1 MVGRADP
8 ARHLQRYIAPR
19 KAQTFDYYEV
29 MLRLS
34 RFAST
39 VFMGTALV
47 LTSLTAWARTPPPH
61 PAATGTQKQ
70 EKAEAANAAF
80 TAQLFYEIL
89 LGELSTESGDPG
101 QGYSLM
107 LDAARRSNSAE
118 LYRRATEIALQSRSA
133 QAALAAAKAWQ
144 QAEPDSRDANRFVL
158 RILVALN
165 RIKDSS
171 EPLARE
177 LAAAPAENRI
187 AVINAIPLL
196 YSHASDKALAA
207 RVAEEALGHWL
218 KEPATA
224 ANTWTTI
231 GRMRLAAG
239 DKIGALV
246 AARLAQKADAGND
259 AMAALALQLMDE
271 KVNDAEPLLQTYLQG
286 EPLPEMRMG
295 YARYLA
301 QGNQIEA
308 ALAQMRKIT
317 AEQPDN
323 TQALLLQSTL
333 ELQAHQVDAAEKT
346 LERFTHLHDKL
357 PASAQPQTLTRQMYL
372 LRSEIAQ
379 QRGDLDQA
387 EHWLR
392 LAGDD
397 DSRLSVQERRALL
410 LARQGRLGEAL
421 ALIRNL
427 PAANDE
433 EAARKLQGEALVLR
447 EVGQVDRAYDAQAR
461 AVALQP
467 DNDDYVYD
475 QAMLAERL
483 GRTDEMERLLRRILQ
498 RNPKYY
504 HALNALGFSL
514 ADRGVRLQ
522 EAKTLIEQALQ
533 LAPGD
538 PYITDSLGWAE
549 YRLGNK
555 KRARDLLQDA
565 MRNQP
570 DADIAAHLGEVL
582 WKLGEH
588 ARARAAWRE
597 GLRLK
602 RDNGTL
608 LETLKRF
615 GVRP

>member
-1 MVGRADP
+1 
-8 ARHLQRYIAPR
+8 
-19 KAQTFDYYEV
+19 
-29 MLRLS
+29 
-34 RFAST
+34 
-39 VFMGTALV
+39 MGTALV
-47 LTSLTAWARTPPPH
+47 LHSITGSAQTPAPSPAPDSL
-61 PAATGTQKQ
+61 QKQ
-70 EKAEAANAAF
+70 EKSEAVHAALTAE
-80 TAQLFYEIL
+80 LFYEVL
-89 LGELSTESGDPG
+89 LGELTTEGGNPG
-101 QGYSLM
+101 QGYALM
-107 LDAARRSNSAE
+107 LDAARRSHSAE

-133 QAALAAAKAWQ
+133 QSALVAAQAWQ

-158 RILVALN
+158 RIMVALN

-171 EPLARE
+171 APLARE
-177 LAAAPAENRI
+177 LAAAPPDSKV

-196 YSHASDKALAA
+196 YSHASDKELAA
-207 RVAEEALGHWL
+207 RVVEEALGDLL

-224 ANTWTTI
+224 ANAWTTI

-271 KVNDAEPLLQTYLQG
+271 KVSDAEPLLQTYLKG
-286 EPLPEMRMG
+286 EPLPEIRMG

-301 QGNQIEA
+301 ESNQNEA
-308 ALAQMRKIT
+308 ALEQMRSIT

-323 TQALLLQSTL
+323 AQALLLQSTL

-346 LERFTHLHDKL
+346 LDRFAALYQQAT
-357 PASAQPQTLTRQMYL
+357 ASAQTQAFTRQMYL

-379 QRGDLDQA
+379 QRGDLEQA
-387 EHWLR
+387 EHWLS
-392 LAGDD
+392 LTDED
-397 DSRLSVQERRALL
+397 DSRLSMQERRAVL

-421 ALIRNL
+421 ALIRNM

-433 EAARKLQGEALVLR
+433 ENARKLQGEALVLR
-447 EVGQVDRAYDAQAR
+447 EVSQIERAYDAQAR

-475 QAMLAERL
+475 QAMLAEKL
-483 GRTDEMERLLRRILQ
+483 GRMDDMERLLRTIIA

-504 HALNALGFSL
+504 QALNALGFSL
-514 ADRGVRLQ
+514 ADHGMRLQ

-555 KRARDLLQDA
+555 RRALELLQQA

-570 DADIAAHLGEVL
+570 DAEIAAHLGEVL
-582 WKLGEH
+582 WKLGERT
-588 ARARAAWRE
+588 RARAAWHE

-602 RDNGTL
+602 RDNRTL
-608 LETLKRF
+608 LETLRRF